1 MFWWPRTHFPVLL
14 CVVSHFWF
22 LNSLLSSEAQLKI
35 LSFPQAPMPRIILP
49 SLLPSLP
56 NQTVLKGSPHW
67 VLFGALVCICVCV
80 WGGFSSLFASAMT
93 TQADT
98 LFLFFVL
105 FCYFFSLPTFV
116 NKLILNPKENRLL
129 YILKGHLTNNCIKE
143 TKSETFKLLDQW
155 HTLKSMTT
163 LLVVLSYWEGVWL
176 RRN

>member
-1 MFWWPRTHFPVLL
+1 MASHSLSCAPLCGVSFLILELFTIFWSSAENPF
-14 CVVSHFWF
+14 
-22 LNSLLSSEAQLKI
+22 LSSSTHAQNYP
-35 LSFPQAPMPRIILP
+35 SFPT
-49 SLLPSLP
+49 SLSAQSNSSQGQP
-56 NQTVLKGSPHW
+56 
-67 VLFGALVCICVCV
+67 ALGPVRCACVYLCVCV
-80 WGGFSSLFASAMT
+80 CGGFSSLFASAMT